1 LIVAD
6 ASRGT
11 NVLSSWFK
19 PLVPG
24 SGASEKDGSVP
35 ARRGIAARKAGSKE
49 EEKSGMIADMAKLLR
64 AILGMSLPVISLAG
78 NSLASSQSQTQTQT
92 QAQTAQPPARALA
105 NLYEVAKS
113 IINKP
118 SGEAEEHPGGSPT
131 FPYPDAIQLQ
141 WDQSMALY
149 GNKLN
154 PQEQALFPPCATH
167 LNNAIADTEKGYTTE
182 DTQPKSNTGAQADAQ
197 KSYAAGKLE
206 FEQCDAAYA
215 LAQSEVGNGAANK
228 PQQGGADTNANPE
241 PTPAPAEN
249 PPAGTPETPT
259 SDTSTPPTTA
269 SNGAIPGSVEE
280 SEEPG
285 SIDWTPTLDPLFT
298 YLSKEWNLVASD
310 PRNNTWAADD
320 AGNTL
325 TLKLQPNQA
334 PEVESISGARS
345 SSLRTITENG
355 LPETRFPNGSKLNSV
370 VVAPTF
376 SVKPKAGMKR
386 TRMKYYERNGIF
398 KSYSVAQ

>member
-1 LIVAD
+1 MIVPNAKI
-6 ASRGT
+6 SRSI
-11 NVLSSWFK
+11 VLVCV
-19 PLVPG
+19 LT
-24 SGASEKDGSVP
+24 
-35 ARRGIAARKAGSKE
+35 
-49 EEKSGMIADMAKLLR
+49 
-64 AILGMSLPVISLAG
+64 ISLAG
-78 NSLASSQSQTQTQT
+78 SSSASGQSQTQSQTQTQT
-92 QAQTAQPPARALA
+92 QTAQPPARALA

-113 IINKP
+113 ITNKP

-131 FPYPDAIQLQ
+131 FPYPDSIQLQ
-141 WDQSMALY
+141 WAQSMALY

-154 PQEQALFPPCATH
+154 PQEQALFPPCAAH
-167 LNNAIADTEKGYTTE
+167 LNTAIADTEKGYTTE

-197 KSYAAGKLE
+197 RSYAAGKLE

-215 LAQSEVGNGAANK
+215 LAQSEVGSAPAPAST
-228 PQQGGADTNANPE
+228 PQQGGTDTTASPE
-241 PTPAPAEN
+241 QTPAPAEN

-285 SIDWTPTLDPLFT
+285 SIDWTPTLDPLFG

-310 PRNNTWAADD
+310 PKNKDWAADD

-355 LPETRFPNGSKLNSV
+355 LPETRFPNGSKLSSV